1 MVGLVSVLSG
11 EVLFECVKFAIML
24 LLLVAA
30 VFIGRAPRK
39 KRDAKK
45 DSDAAHKAE

>member
-1 MVGLVSVLSG
+1 MVGLASVLAE

-30 VFIGRAPRK
+30 VFIGRALRK

-45 DSDAAHKAE
+45 DR

>member
-1 MVGLVSVLSG
+1 MVGLASVLA
-11 EVLFECVKFAIML
+11 EEALFEGVKFAIML

-30 VFIGRAPRK
+30 VFIGRALRK

-45 DSDAAHKAE
+45 DR